1 MATPPDFTAGQIL
14 TAAQMNSIGLWK
26 IASGSLSVTT
36 SATNVTGVFS
46 SDHKNYKLLLK
57 VISRTANPSRFSLRY
72 IVGTTPTTV
81 NYYQSGVGADPAL
94 DAVVYY
100 QRTNNDNQLFFDDTG
115 FSAIYSFDIFSPNL
129 AQPTSHSGHVLV
141 GQQPYPYMV
150 GGFNSPATQH
160 TGFQL
165 FSNSGTLSMEYQ
177 VFGYRD

>member
-1 MATPPDFTAGQIL
+1 MPVPDFSPGEVL
-14 TAAQMNSIGLWK
+14 TAAAMDSIGLWK

-36 SATNVTGVFS
+36 SATNITGVFS

-57 VISRTANPSRFSLRY
+57 VISRTSNPSRFSIRY

-81 NYYQSGVGADPAL
+81 NYYQSGVGADPAI
-94 DAVVYY
+94 DAVVYF
-100 QRTNNDNQLFFDDTG
+100 QRSNNANQIFFDSTG
-115 FSAIYSFDIFSPNL
+115 FSASYSFDIFSPNL
-129 AQPTSHSGHVLV
+129 AQPTSHSGHVLL

-165 FSNSGTLSMEYQ
+165 FSDSGTLAMEYQ